1 GIRDRNVT
9 GVQTCALPISD
20 HLLWQ
25 KPYRLR
31 AVLNPEDIPFPASLE
46 LGDRMQFSAV
56 IYPLKAPTNPHQ
68 FNYKKY
74 LASLGI
80 YTQAGIQAI
89 HDIRAQHLFFS
100 WNRMRQ
106 HVLTAID
113 QNFSR
118 QTASLAKAL
127 LIGHKNELD
136 RNTKKA
142 FSRAGLSHIMAVS
155 GLHVGFILAPFWIV
169 IPFFWSSRN
178 GRRLGLF
185 LLVGT
190 LFFYAGLTGFSAS
203 VTRASLTG
211 GLLAYARLY
220 HKVRNSINLTAV
232 AALIILLLNP
242 SDLFSIG
249 FQLSFGAVYLI
260 LLIAPVINQ
269 RLPNR
274 IRFRWYGAPVMII
287 IISLIVQIGLFPLL
301 SYYFGEFSLV
311 GPLANALI
319 IPFLVLIVP
328 YALLLL
334 PLSMLWP
341 ATAHLLNLPADFFL
355 HQLSRFVAFTSGWEW
370 SWIPVHVDGFLLFII
385 WIAAVF
391 LIASLPIPK
400 LRWKMLI

>member
-1 GIRDRNVT
+1 TLWIGLTAAVITLFVILSWFNRRTLKTHLYYATLACYLLTVPSFGGSWHAIFNKQDPPPAAAVFNSYTWEELRFSGKVSRIKPSAT
-9 GVQTCALPISD
+9 GKYQIDIKVDSTFFPD

-31 AVLNPEDIPFPASLE
+31 AVLNPEDVPFPASLE

-89 HDIRAQHLFFS
+89 HDIRAQHPFFS

-113 QNFSR
+113 QNFSP

-185 LLVGT
+185 LLVVT

-232 AALIILLLNP
+232 AAFIILLLNP

-260 LLIAPVINQ
+260 LLIAPVIN
-269 RLPNR
+269 RKLPNR

-287 IISLIVQIGLFPLL
+287 IISLIVQIGLFPL
-301 SYYFGEFSLV
+301 
-311 GPLANALI
+311 
-319 IPFLVLIVP
+319 
-328 YALLLL
+328 
-334 PLSMLWP
+334 
-341 ATAHLLNLPADFFL
+341 
-355 HQLSRFVAFTSGWEW
+355 
-370 SWIPVHVDGFLLFII
+370 
-385 WIAAVF
+385 
-391 LIASLPIPK
+391 
-400 LRWKMLI
+400 